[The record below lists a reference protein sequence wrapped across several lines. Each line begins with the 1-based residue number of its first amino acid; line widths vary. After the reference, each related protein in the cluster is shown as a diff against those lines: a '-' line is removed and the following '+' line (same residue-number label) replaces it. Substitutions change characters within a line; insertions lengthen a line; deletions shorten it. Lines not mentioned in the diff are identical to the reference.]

1 MAMGKFSYKDVS
13 NADVKGLSFLEGFCL
28 FMACIFVFRFI
39 CAFSYT
45 FWWRIGQPL
54 YLKH

>member
-39 CAFSYT
+39 CALSYT
-45 FWWRIGQPL
+45 LSWKIGQQI
-54 YLKH
+54 Y